1 MSKDY
6 SMSIDKQFYIFLN
19 KHGIPL
25 TCICMLLLPF
35 IVFFPNR
42 LREDRFRISDL
53 MSLMA
58 FVGIF
63 SALTPYLIAL
73 DAGDDVTRA
82 LCGAIG
88 FGIGCLCA
96 ILARE
101 PIWIPSAAHC
111 GMLWKILVI
120 DVILAISQ

>member
-1 MSKDY
+1 MPKDHTFL
-6 SMSIDKQFYIFLN
+6 DKTFYMFLDRN
-19 KHGIPL
+19 GIAIS
-25 TCICMLLLPF
+25 CICMIVVPF

-42 LREDRFRISDL
+42 LREGQFRISDL
-53 MSLMA
+53 LSLMV

-63 SALTPYLIAL
+63 SSLTPYLLDL
-73 DAGDDVTRA
+73 DAGNISTRV
-82 LCGAIG
+82 LCSVIG

-96 ILARE
+96 ILSRE

-120 DVILAISQ
+120 DVLLAISQ

>member
-19 KHGIPL
+19 KNGIPR
-25 TCICMLLLPF
+25 TCICMLLFPF

-42 LREDRFRISDL
+42 LREGRFRISDL
-53 MSLMA
+53 MSLMV

-63 SALTPYLIAL
+63 SSLTPYLLDL
-73 DAGDDVTRA
+73 DAGNISTRV
-82 LCGAIG
+82 LCSVIG

-96 ILARE
+96 ILSRE

>member
-1 MSKDY
+1 
-6 SMSIDKQFYIFLN
+6 
-19 KHGIPL
+19 
-25 TCICMLLLPF
+25 
-35 IVFFPNR
+35 
-42 LREDRFRISDL
+42 

-73 DAGDDVTRA
+73 DAGNDVTRA
-82 LCGAIG
+82 LCGVIG

-101 PIWIPSAAHC
+101 PIWIPSAVHC
-111 GMLWKILVI
+111 SMFWKILVI